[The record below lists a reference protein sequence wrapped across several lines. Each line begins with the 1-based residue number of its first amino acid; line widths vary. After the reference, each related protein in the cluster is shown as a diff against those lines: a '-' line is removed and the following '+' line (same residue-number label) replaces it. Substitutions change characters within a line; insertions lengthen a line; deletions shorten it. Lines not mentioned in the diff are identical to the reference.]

1 MVAMTSTP
9 PTFHVYDVTL
19 RDGSQQEGMQLSV
32 KDKLRIASYLDDF
45 GVGFIEGGW
54 PGSNPKDSEFFRRAT
69 SGELQLRNAEL
80 VAFGMTRRVGVRAAD
95 DPLIGALRDSGAGVA
110 TLVAKSHVG
119 HVREALRTT
128 LEENLEMLRDSVT
141 HLRSEGMRVFIDA
154 EHFFDGYRLDRVYA
168 LEVVRT
174 AAEAGAEAV
183 VLCDTNGGMLPS
195 WMGEIVSAAVG
206 VGAPIGIHCHND
218 SGCAVAN
225 TLAAVEAGAMHVQGC
240 VNGYGERTGNADIIS
255 VVANLELKYGW
266 HVLPTGSLA
275 EATRTAQAV
284 AEITNVPAGPRRAY
298 IGTSAFAHK
307 AGLHASA
314 IKVDPNLYQHVDPAR
329 VGNDMRMLVSDMA
342 GRANIQIKGEQLG
355 FDLSDRA
362 VAAAVTERVKAKELQ
377 GYTYDAADASFE
389 LLLREELD
397 RLPDVFTVSHW
408 TTTSFANGDNDP
420 VSEAVVKL
428 VARGRTQY
436 FVGEGN
442 GPVNSLDMALRR
454 ALIPVYPAVAGYDL
468 QDYRVRILDGSSGTE
483 ASVRVLIDTTNGE
496 RTWTTVGVGT
506 NVIEASWEALC
517 DAYRYGLIHLFENRV
532 EPAEARQRD
541 GADDPDSATVDGA
554 TGTPGPE
561 GREDLVR
568 AGGSVDSVG

>member
-1 MVAMTSTP
+1 MA
-9 PTFHVYDVTL
+9 PTLPTRPETFQVYDVTL

-32 KDKLRIASYLDDF
+32 NDKLRIAAYLDEL

-69 SGELQLRNAEL
+69 SGELELRNAEL
-80 VAFGMTRRVGVRAAD
+80 AAFGMTRRVGMKAAD
-95 DPLIGALRDSGAGVA
+95 DPLIAALRDSGAGVA

-119 HVREALRTT
+119 HVHNALRTT

-141 HLRSEGMRVFIDA
+141 HLRAEGMRVIIDA
-154 EHFFDGYRLDRVYA
+154 EHFFDGYRLDSAYA

-195 WMGEIVSAAVG
+195 WMGEIVGAAVG
-206 VGAPIGIHCHND
+206 LGAPIGIHCHND

-225 TLAAVEAGAMHVQGC
+225 TLAAVDAGAMHVQGC

-266 HVLPTGSLA
+266 QVLPEGNLA
-275 EATRTAQAV
+275 EATHTAQAI

-355 FDLSDRA
+355 FDLSDRTL
-362 VAAAVTERVKAKELQ
+362 AAQLTDRVKEKELQ

-389 LLLREELD
+389 LLMREQLGQ
-397 RLPDVFTVSHW
+397 LPDVFAIRHW
-408 TTTSFANGDNDP
+408 TTTSSADGENDAD
-420 VSEAVVKL
+420 VTSEAIVKL
-428 VARGRTQY
+428 VARGQVQY

-442 GPVNSLDMALRR
+442 GPVNALDMALRR
-454 ALIPVYPAVAGYDL
+454 ALTPVYPAVGGYEL
-468 QDYRVRILDGSSGTE
+468 TDYRVRILDGSSGTE

-517 DAYRYGLIHLFENRV
+517 DAYRYGLIHLLENTVEPVHAV
-532 EPAEARQRD
+532 EPA
-541 GADDPDSATVDGA
+541 
-554 TGTPGPE
+554 
-561 GREDLVR
+561 
-568 AGGSVDSVG
+568 GSVVTA

>member
-1 MVAMTSTP
+1 MARTV
-9 PTFHVYDVTL
+9 PTAPEKFQVYDVTL

-32 KDKLRIASYLDDF
+32 NDKLRIARYLDEF
-45 GVGFIEGGW
+45 GMGFIEGGW

-69 SGELQLRNAEL
+69 SGELDLRNAEL
-80 VAFGMTRRVGVRAAD
+80 VAFGMTRRVGVKAAD
-95 DPLIGALRDSGAGVA
+95 DPLIAALRDSGARVA

-119 HVREALRTT
+119 HVEQALHTT
-128 LEENLEMLRDSVT
+128 LAENLEMLRDSVT
-141 HLRSEGMRVFIDA
+141 HLRSEGMRVIIDA
-154 EHFFDGYRLDRVYA
+154 EHFFDGYRLDSAYA

-174 AAEAGAEAV
+174 AAEAGAESV

-195 WMGEIVSAAVG
+195 WMGEIVTAAVS

-266 HVLPTGSLA
+266 QVLPEGKLA
-275 EATRTAQAV
+275 EATRTAQAI

-342 GRANIQIKGEQLG
+342 GRANIQIKGQQLG
-355 FDLSDRA
+355 FDLSDRT
-362 VAAAVTERVKAKELQ
+362 VAAALTDRVKDKELQ
-377 GYTYDAADASFE
+377 GYTFDAADASFE
-389 LLLREELD
+389 LLMREQLGE
-397 RLPDVFTVSHW
+397 LPDVFTIRHW
-408 TTTSFANGDNDP
+408 NTTSFADGENDP
-420 VSEAVVKL
+420 DIVSEAIVKL
-428 VARGRTQY
+428 VALGQVQY

-442 GPVNSLDMALRR
+442 GPVNALDMALRR
-454 ALIPVYPAVAGYDL
+454 ALTPVYPAVAGYEL
-468 QDYRVRILDGSSGTE
+468 TDYRVRILDGASGTE

-517 DAYRYGLIHLFENRV
+517 DAYRYGLIHLLTNQVLPV
-532 EPAEARQRD
+532 E
-541 GADDPDSATVDGA
+541 SAVT
-554 TGTPGPE
+554 
-561 GREDLVR
+561 
-568 AGGSVDSVG
+568 S

>member
-1 MVAMTSTP
+1 MARTV
-9 PTFHVYDVTL
+9 PTAPEKFQVYDVTL

-32 KDKLRIASYLDDF
+32 NDKLRIARYLDEF
-45 GVGFIEGGW
+45 GMGFIEGGW

-69 SGELQLRNAEL
+69 SGELDLRNAEL
-80 VAFGMTRRVGVRAAD
+80 VAFGMTRRVGVKAAD
-95 DPLIGALRDSGAGVA
+95 DPLIAALRDSGARVA

-119 HVREALRTT
+119 HVEQALHTT
-128 LEENLEMLRDSVT
+128 LAENLEMLRDSVT
-141 HLRSEGMRVFIDA
+141 HLRSEGMRVIIDA
-154 EHFFDGYRLDRVYA
+154 EHFFDGYRLDSAYA

-174 AAEAGAEAV
+174 AAEAGAESV

-195 WMGEIVSAAVG
+195 WMGEIVTAAVS

-266 HVLPTGSLA
+266 QVLPEGKLA
-275 EATRTAQAV
+275 EATRTAQAI

-342 GRANIQIKGEQLG
+342 GRANIQIKGQQLG
-355 FDLSDRA
+355 FDLSDRT
-362 VAAAVTERVKAKELQ
+362 VAAALTDRVKDKELQ
-377 GYTYDAADASFE
+377 GYTFDAADASFE
-389 LLLREELD
+389 LLMREQLGE
-397 RLPDVFTVSHW
+397 LPDVFTIRHW
-408 TTTSFANGDNDP
+408 NTTSFADGENDP
-420 VSEAVVKL
+420 DIVSEAIVKL
-428 VARGRTQY
+428 VALGQVQY

-442 GPVNSLDMALRR
+442 GPVNALDMALRR
-454 ALIPVYPAVAGYDL
+454 ALTPVYPAVAGYEL
-468 QDYRVRILDGSSGTE
+468 TDYRVRILDGASGTE

-517 DAYRYGLIHLFENRV
+517 DAYRYGLIHLLTNRV
-532 EPAEARQRD
+532 LPVE
-541 GADDPDSATVDGA
+541 SAVT
-554 TGTPGPE
+554 
-561 GREDLVR
+561 
-568 AGGSVDSVG
+568 S

>member
-1 MVAMTSTP
+1 MARTV
-9 PTFHVYDVTL
+9 PTAPEKFQVYDVTL

-32 KDKLRIASYLDDF
+32 NDKLRIARYLDEF
-45 GVGFIEGGW
+45 GMGFIEGGW

-69 SGELQLRNAEL
+69 SGELDLRNAEL
-80 VAFGMTRRVGVRAAD
+80 VAFGMTRRVGIKAAD
-95 DPLIGALRDSGAGVA
+95 DPLIAALRDSGARVA

-119 HVREALRTT
+119 HVEQALHTT
-128 LEENLEMLRDSVT
+128 LAENLEMLRDSVT
-141 HLRSEGMRVFIDA
+141 HLRSEGMRVIIDA
-154 EHFFDGYRLDRVYA
+154 EHFFDGYRLDSAYA
-168 LEVVRT
+168 LEVVST
-174 AAEAGAEAV
+174 AAEAGAESV

-195 WMGEIVSAAVG
+195 WMGEIVTAAVS

-266 HVLPTGSLA
+266 QVLPEGKLA
-275 EATRTAQAV
+275 EATRTAQAI

-342 GRANIQIKGEQLG
+342 GRANIQIKGQQLG
-355 FDLSDRA
+355 FDLSDRT
-362 VAAAVTERVKAKELQ
+362 VAAALTDRVKDKELQ
-377 GYTYDAADASFE
+377 GYTFDAADASFE
-389 LLLREELD
+389 LLMREQLGE
-397 RLPDVFTVSHW
+397 LPDVFTIRHW
-408 TTTSFANGDNDP
+408 NTTSFADGENDP
-420 VSEAVVKL
+420 DIVSEAIVKL
-428 VARGRTQY
+428 VALGQVQY

-442 GPVNSLDMALRR
+442 GPVNALDMALRR
-454 ALIPVYPAVAGYDL
+454 ALTPVYPAVAGYEL
-468 QDYRVRILDGSSGTE
+468 TDYRVRILDGASGTE

-517 DAYRYGLIHLFENRV
+517 DAYRYGLIHLLTNQVLPV
-532 EPAEARQRD
+532 E
-541 GADDPDSATVDGA
+541 SAVT
-554 TGTPGPE
+554 
-561 GREDLVR
+561 
-568 AGGSVDSVG
+568 S

>member
-1 MVAMTSTP
+1 MA
-9 PTFHVYDVTL
+9 PTLPTAPETFQVYDVTL

-32 KDKLRIASYLDDF
+32 NDKLRIAAYLDDF

-54 PGSNPKDSEFFRRAT
+54 PGSNPKDSEFFQRAT
-69 SGELQLRNAEL
+69 SGELDLKHAEL
-80 VAFGMTRRVGVRAAD
+80 VAFGMTRRVGIKAAD
-95 DPLIGALRDSGAGVA
+95 DPLIAALRDSGAKVA

-119 HVREALRTT
+119 HVRNALRTT

-141 HLRSEGMRVFIDA
+141 HLRSEGMRVIIDA
-154 EHFFDGYRLDRVYA
+154 EHFFDGYRLDSAYA

-195 WMGEIVSAAVG
+195 WMADVVGPAVEL
-206 VGAPIGIHCHND
+206 GAPVGIHCHND

-225 TLAAVEAGAMHVQGC
+225 TLAAVDAGAMHVQGC

-266 HVLPTGSLA
+266 QVLPEGHLA
-275 EATRTAQAV
+275 EATHIAQAV

-314 IKVDPNLYQHVDPAR
+314 IKVDPNLYQHIDPAR

-355 FDLSDRA
+355 FDLSDRSQ
-362 VAAAVTERVKAKELQ
+362 AAALTERVKEKELQ

-389 LLLREELD
+389 LLMREQLGQ
-397 RLPDVFTVSHW
+397 LPDVFTIKHW
-408 TTTSFANGDNDP
+408 TTTSFADGENDP
-420 VSEAVVKL
+420 DIVSEAIVKL
-428 VARGRTQY
+428 VARGQVQY

-442 GPVNSLDMALRR
+442 GPVNALDMAIRR
-454 ALIPVYPAVAGYDL
+454 ALTPVYPAVAGYDL
-468 QDYRVRILDGSSGTE
+468 QDYRVRILDGASGTG
-483 ASVRVLIDTTNGE
+483 ASVRVLIDTTNGVHS
-496 RTWTTVGVGT
+496 WTTVGVGT

-517 DAYRYGLIHLFENRV
+517 DAYRYGLIHLLED
-532 EPAEARQRD
+532 EARSE
-541 GADDPDSATVDGA
+541 GPAASPDSVHS
-554 TGTPGPE
+554 E
-561 GREDLVR
+561 L
-568 AGGSVDSVG
+568 

>member
-1 MVAMTSTP
+1 MA
-9 PTFHVYDVTL
+9 PTVPTAPENFQVYDVTL

-32 KDKLRIASYLDDF
+32 NDKLRIAGYLDEF
-45 GVGFIEGGW
+45 GMGFIEGGW

-69 SGELQLRNAEL
+69 SGELELRNAEL
-80 VAFGMTRRVGVRAAD
+80 VAFGMTRRVGVKAAD
-95 DPLIGALRDSGAGVA
+95 DPLIAALRDSGARVA

-119 HVREALRTT
+119 HVEQALHTT
-128 LEENLEMLRDSVT
+128 LAENLEMLRDSVT
-141 HLRSEGMRVFIDA
+141 HLRSEGMRVIIDA
-154 EHFFDGYRLDRVYA
+154 EHFFDGYRLDSAYA

-174 AAEAGAEAV
+174 ASESGAEAV

-195 WMGEIVSAAVG
+195 WMGEIVTAAVSL
-206 VGAPIGIHCHND
+206 GAPIGIHCHND

-266 HVLPTGSLA
+266 RVLPEGNLA
-275 EATRTAQAV
+275 EATRTAQAI

-355 FDLSDRA
+355 FDLSDRS
-362 VAAAVTERVKAKELQ
+362 VAAALTDRVKDKELQ
-377 GYTYDAADASFE
+377 GYTFDAADASFE
-389 LLLREELD
+389 LLMREQLGQ
-397 RLPDVFTVSHW
+397 LPDVFTVSHW
-408 TTTSFANGDNDP
+408 TTNSFANGDNDPNP

-428 VARGRTQY
+428 VAQGHVQY

-442 GPVNSLDMALRR
+442 GPVNALDMALRR
-454 ALIPVYPAVAGYDL
+454 ALTPVYPAVAGYEL

-517 DAYRYGLIHLFENRV
+517 DAYRYGLIHLLENRV
-532 EPAEARQRD
+532 EPVE
-541 GADDPDSATVDGA
+541 SAVT
-554 TGTPGPE
+554 
-561 GREDLVR
+561 
-568 AGGSVDSVG
+568 S

>member
-1 MVAMTSTP
+1 MARTV
-9 PTFHVYDVTL
+9 PTAPEKFQVYDVTL

-32 KDKLRIASYLDDF
+32 NDKLRIARYLDEF
-45 GVGFIEGGW
+45 GMGFIEGGW

-69 SGELQLRNAEL
+69 SGELDLRNAEL
-80 VAFGMTRRVGVRAAD
+80 VAFGRTRRVGVKAAD
-95 DPLIGALRDSGAGVA
+95 DPLIAALRDSGARVA

-119 HVREALRTT
+119 HVEQALHTT
-128 LEENLEMLRDSVT
+128 LAENLEMLRDSVT
-141 HLRSEGMRVFIDA
+141 HLRSEGMRVIIDA
-154 EHFFDGYRLDRVYA
+154 EHFFDGYRLDSAYA

-174 AAEAGAEAV
+174 AAEAGAESV

-195 WMGEIVSAAVG
+195 WMGEIVTAAVS

-266 HVLPTGSLA
+266 QVLPEGKLA
-275 EATRTAQAV
+275 EATRTAQAI

-342 GRANIQIKGEQLG
+342 GRANIQIKGQQLG
-355 FDLSDRA
+355 FDLSDRT
-362 VAAAVTERVKAKELQ
+362 VAAALTDRVKDKELQ
-377 GYTYDAADASFE
+377 GYTFDAADASFE
-389 LLLREELD
+389 LLMREQLGE
-397 RLPDVFTVSHW
+397 LPDVFTIRHW
-408 TTTSFANGDNDP
+408 NTTSFADGENDP
-420 VSEAVVKL
+420 DIVSEAIVKL
-428 VARGRTQY
+428 VALGQVQY

-442 GPVNSLDMALRR
+442 GPVNALDMALRR
-454 ALIPVYPAVAGYDL
+454 ALTPVYPAVAGYEL
-468 QDYRVRILDGSSGTE
+468 TDYRVRILDGASGTE

-517 DAYRYGLIHLFENRV
+517 DAYRYGLIHLLTNQVLPV
-532 EPAEARQRD
+532 E
-541 GADDPDSATVDGA
+541 SAVT
-554 TGTPGPE
+554 
-561 GREDLVR
+561 
-568 AGGSVDSVG
+568 S

>member
-1 MVAMTSTP
+1 MARTV
-9 PTFHVYDVTL
+9 PTAPEKFQVYDVTL

-32 KDKLRIASYLDDF
+32 NDKLRIARYLDEF
-45 GVGFIEGGW
+45 GMGFIEGGW

-69 SGELQLRNAEL
+69 SGELDLRNAEL
-80 VAFGMTRRVGVRAAD
+80 VAFGMTRRVGIKAAD
-95 DPLIGALRDSGAGVA
+95 DPLIAALRDSGARVA

-119 HVREALRTT
+119 HVEQALHTT
-128 LEENLEMLRDSVT
+128 LAENLEMLRDSVT
-141 HLRSEGMRVFIDA
+141 HLRSEGMRVIIDA
-154 EHFFDGYRLDRVYA
+154 EHFFDGYRLDSAYA

-174 AAEAGAEAV
+174 AAEAGAESV

-195 WMGEIVSAAVG
+195 WMGEIVTAAVS

-266 HVLPTGSLA
+266 QVLPEGKLA
-275 EATRTAQAV
+275 EATRTAQAI

-342 GRANIQIKGEQLG
+342 GRANIQIKGQQLG
-355 FDLSDRA
+355 FDLSDRT
-362 VAAAVTERVKAKELQ
+362 VAAALTDRVKDKELQ
-377 GYTYDAADASFE
+377 GYTFDAADASFE
-389 LLLREELD
+389 LLMREQLGE
-397 RLPDVFTVSHW
+397 LPDVFTIRHW
-408 TTTSFANGDNDP
+408 NTTSFADGENDP
-420 VSEAVVKL
+420 DIVSEAIVKL
-428 VARGRTQY
+428 VALGQVQY

-442 GPVNSLDMALRR
+442 GPVNALDMALRR
-454 ALIPVYPAVAGYDL
+454 ALTPVYPAVAGYEL
-468 QDYRVRILDGSSGTE
+468 TDYRVRILDGASGTE

-517 DAYRYGLIHLFENRV
+517 DAYRYGLIHLLTNQVLPV
-532 EPAEARQRD
+532 E
-541 GADDPDSATVDGA
+541 SAVT
-554 TGTPGPE
+554 
-561 GREDLVR
+561 
-568 AGGSVDSVG
+568 S

>member
-1 MVAMTSTP
+1 MA
-9 PTFHVYDVTL
+9 PTVPTAPEKFQVYDVTL

-32 KDKLRIASYLDDF
+32 NDKLRIARYLDEF
-45 GVGFIEGGW
+45 GMGFIEGGW

-69 SGELQLRNAEL
+69 SGELDLRNAEL
-80 VAFGMTRRVGVRAAD
+80 VAFGMTRRVGIKAAD
-95 DPLIGALRDSGAGVA
+95 DPLIAALRDSGARVA

-119 HVREALRTT
+119 HVEQALHTT
-128 LEENLEMLRDSVT
+128 LAENLEMLRDSVT
-141 HLRSEGMRVFIDA
+141 HLRSEGMRVIIDA
-154 EHFFDGYRLDRVYA
+154 EHFFDGYRLDSAYA

-174 AAEAGAEAV
+174 AAEAGAESV

-195 WMGEIVSAAVG
+195 WMGEIVTAAVS

-266 HVLPTGSLA
+266 QVLPEGKLA
-275 EATRTAQAV
+275 EATRTAQAI

-342 GRANIQIKGEQLG
+342 GRANIQIKGQQLG
-355 FDLSDRA
+355 FDLSDRT
-362 VAAAVTERVKAKELQ
+362 VAAALTDRVKDKELQ
-377 GYTYDAADASFE
+377 GYTFDAADASFE
-389 LLLREELD
+389 LLMREQLGE
-397 RLPDVFTVSHW
+397 LPDVFTIRHW
-408 TTTSFANGDNDP
+408 NTTSFADGENDP
-420 VSEAVVKL
+420 DIVSEAIVKL
-428 VARGRTQY
+428 VALGQVQY

-442 GPVNSLDMALRR
+442 GPVNALDMALRR
-454 ALIPVYPAVAGYDL
+454 ALTPVYPAVAGYEL
-468 QDYRVRILDGSSGTE
+468 TDYRVRILDGASGTE

-517 DAYRYGLIHLFENRV
+517 DAYRYGLIHLLTNQVLPV
-532 EPAEARQRD
+532 E
-541 GADDPDSATVDGA
+541 SAVT
-554 TGTPGPE
+554 
-561 GREDLVR
+561 
-568 AGGSVDSVG
+568 S

>member
-1 MVAMTSTP
+1 MA
-9 PTFHVYDVTL
+9 PTVLTAPVNFQVYDVTL

-32 KDKLRIASYLDDF
+32 NDKFRIARYLDEF
-45 GVGFIEGGW
+45 GMGFIEGGW

-69 SGELQLRNAEL
+69 SGELELRNAEL
-80 VAFGMTRRVGVRAAD
+80 VAFGMTRRVGVKAAD
-95 DPLIGALRDSGAGVA
+95 DPLIAALRDSGARVA

-119 HVREALRTT
+119 HVEQALRTT
-128 LEENLEMLRDSVT
+128 LAENLEMLRDSVT
-141 HLRSEGMRVFIDA
+141 HLRSEGMRVIIDA
-154 EHFFDGYRLDRVYA
+154 EHFFDGYRLDSAYA

-174 AAEAGAEAV
+174 AAESGAEAV

-195 WMGEIVSAAVG
+195 WMGEIVTAAVG

-266 HVLPTGSLA
+266 QVLPEGNLA
-275 EATRTAQAV
+275 EATRTAQAI
-284 AEITNVPAGPRRAY
+284 AEITNVPAGQRRAY

-355 FDLSDRA
+355 FDLSDRS
-362 VAAAVTERVKAKELQ
+362 VAAALTDRVKDKELQ
-377 GYTYDAADASFE
+377 GYTFDAADASFE
-389 LLLREELD
+389 LLMREQLGQ
-397 RLPDVFTVSHW
+397 LPDVFTVSHW

-420 VSEAVVKL
+420 NPVSEAVVKL
-428 VARGRTQY
+428 VAQGHVQY

-442 GPVNSLDMALRR
+442 GPVNALDMALRR
-454 ALIPVYPAVAGYDL
+454 ALTPVFPAVAGYEL

-517 DAYRYGLIHLFENRV
+517 DAYRYGLIHLLENRV
-532 EPAEARQRD
+532 EPVE
-541 GADDPDSATVDGA
+541 SAVT
-554 TGTPGPE
+554 
-561 GREDLVR
+561 
-568 AGGSVDSVG
+568 S